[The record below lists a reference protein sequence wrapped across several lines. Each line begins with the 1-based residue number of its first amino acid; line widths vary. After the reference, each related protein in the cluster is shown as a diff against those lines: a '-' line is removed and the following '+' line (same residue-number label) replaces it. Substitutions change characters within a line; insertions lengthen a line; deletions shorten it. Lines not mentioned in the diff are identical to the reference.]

1 MARASNESKTKFRKS
16 FFIPKSLSKQDDE
29 LLKIDANL
37 AIFQKLPTL
46 NSECIRADNSSQLGL
61 LPNTC

>member
-1 MARASNESKTKFRKS
+1 MARASNESKIKFRNS

-29 LLKIDANL
+29 PLKIDANL

-46 NSECIRADNSSQLGL
+46 NSECIRADNSSQLGSR
-61 LPNTC
+61 PNNC